1 MNIDLNNLLEIAL
14 RVGAIYIIVLFGLRL
29 MGKREIAQLSVV
41 DFVLVLLISNAVQN
55 AMLGPDTTLLGGIVA
70 AMVLFGINFM
80 LKLLEIYSKS
90 AKILLEGNP
99 IVLIYKGK
107 VNEIN
112 LRKARISPDELLT
125 AVREH
130 GVENIADVDLS
141 MLEVNGN
148 ISILSSNFTAKSEK
162 NRFRKQHNL
171 K

>member
-1 MNIDLNNLLEIAL
+1 MNIDLNNLLEIVL

-70 AMVLFGINFM
+70 AIVLFGINFL
-80 LKLLEIYSKS
+80 LKLLETYSS
-90 AKILLEGNP
+90 NAKKFLEGNP
-99 IVLIYKGK
+99 VVLIYKGK
-107 VNEIN
+107 VNDVN
-112 LRKARISPDELLT
+112 LRRARISTDELVT

-130 GVENIADVDLS
+130 GVKSIADVDLS

-148 ISILSSNFTAKSEK
+148 ISILSGNFTSKSEK
-162 NRFRKQHNL
+162 DRPNKKHNH